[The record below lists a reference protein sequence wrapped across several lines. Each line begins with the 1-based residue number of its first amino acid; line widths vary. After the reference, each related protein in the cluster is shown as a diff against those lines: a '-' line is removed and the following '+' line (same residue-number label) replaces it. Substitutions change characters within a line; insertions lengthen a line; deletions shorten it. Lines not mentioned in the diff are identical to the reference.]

1 MANGAMSAQN
11 SEGEIRK
18 QIIQN
23 DLLDTVIALPGELF
37 YTTSIPACIF
47 ILSKGK
53 EKDKYRDRTDETLFV
68 DARDLYTSINRTQ
81 NTLEEKHIKK
91 ITRKI
96 RAYRGEDD
104 ADEYSDEKGFCKVAE
119 TDDIRDNRY
128 IITPGR
134 YVGIKEQDGDDEPFE
149 VKMERL
155 SADLRESLQK
165 SNELQENIEKNLEVL
180 GF

>member
-1 MANGAMSAQN
+1 MSVQN
-11 SEGEIRK
+11 KEGEIREG
-18 QIIQN
+18 IIED
-23 DLLDTVIALPGELF
+23 DLLDAVIALPKELF

-68 DARDLYTSINRTQ
+68 DARDLYESINRTQ
-81 NTLEEKHIKK
+81 NTLSESHIEKIVEK
-91 ITRKI
+91 IQ
-96 RAYRGEDD
+96 AYRGEEE
-104 ADEYSDEKGFCKVAE
+104 ADEYDDEKGFCKLVE
-119 TDDIRDNRY
+119 TEDIRENRY

-134 YVGIKEQDGDDEPFE
+134 YVGVKERDNDDEPYE

-155 SADLRESLQK
+155 SADLRENFQK
-165 SNELQENIEKNLEVL
+165 SDELQRKIEKNLEVL